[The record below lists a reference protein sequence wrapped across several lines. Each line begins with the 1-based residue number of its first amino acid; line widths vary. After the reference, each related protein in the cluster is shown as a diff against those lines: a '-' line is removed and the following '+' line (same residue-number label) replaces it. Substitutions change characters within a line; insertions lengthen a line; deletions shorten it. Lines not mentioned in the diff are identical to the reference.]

1 MSNPI
6 IAAVEASFGVPGGT
20 IQSASRDA
28 RHVKARQAAALLLRT
43 NGASYGQIGKMLG
56 RHHTSIMAAI
66 EMAAKRRHDHKDGG
80 DFASRVEAAE
90 KAVEARKAAEFR
102 PAHPEA
108 PPAPSRQ
115 CAPLSDPLAP
125 YRRNGE
131 PIEYAIDRKMVAE
144 GDAKLREIIRGW
156 AR

>member
-28 RHVKARQAAALLLRT
+28 RHVRARQAAALLLRT
-43 NGASYGQIGKMLG
+43 NGASYGQIGTMLG
-56 RHHTSIMAAI
+56 RHHTSIMHAI
-66 EMAAKRRHDHKDGG
+66 EMAAKRRNGEV

-90 KAVEARKAAEFR
+90 KAVAARKAAEFR